1 MRENELCK
9 DKNSMEWVEE
19 AVEKLD
25 GNQIVQ
31 VVCIAAITMVIGAA
45 LVSFTGG
52 EMSVGDG
59 KIKFVA

>member
-9 DKNSMEWVEE
+9 DKNSMEWIEE

-31 VVCIAAITMVIGAA
+31 VVCITAITMVIGAA
-45 LVSFTGG
+45 LVCMNGG
-52 EMSVGDG
+52 EMSIGDG